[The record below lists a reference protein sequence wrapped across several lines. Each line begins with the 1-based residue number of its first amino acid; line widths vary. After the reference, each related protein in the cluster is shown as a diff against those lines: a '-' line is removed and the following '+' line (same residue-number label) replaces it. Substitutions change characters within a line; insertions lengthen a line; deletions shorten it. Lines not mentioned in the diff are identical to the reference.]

1 MKEASLPKLSYE
13 KIYQMIWR
21 RSSSVVKWIFY
32 ISIFE
37 LIFWLGLDILLKIFD
52 QKPALNIPNEHYI
65 QLCMNIIMY
74 PVILY
79 FIYSFYRNYKNITT
93 TSSVKELMKS
103 ILKTRRTV
111 KYYVWFNLGFIFF
124 ASCILYTLMFI
135 YDPELSG
142 HIQNDSTLKI
152 VMLIGILFVSL
163 MAIIILL
170 WLFYKLIYGILL
182 GKLHKNYKELERMEG
197 A

>member
-1 MKEASLPKLSYE
+1 
-13 KIYQMIWR
+13 
-21 RSSSVVKWIFY
+21 
-32 ISIFE
+32 
-37 LIFWLGLDILLKIFD
+37 
-52 QKPALNIPNEHYI
+52 
-65 QLCMNIIMY
+65 
-74 PVILY
+74 
-79 FIYSFYRNYKNITT
+79 
-93 TSSVKELMKS
+93 
-103 ILKTRRTV
+103 
-111 KYYVWFNLGFIFF
+111 
-124 ASCILYTLMFI
+124 MFI